1 MHLTK
6 HLPRERLDRVRSR
19 ESTAEPARSYPLIEL
34 PNRSPMVDRCLP
46 AGAAGICGRW
56 ADKPA
61 GRRTSQRVRCVAE
74 IGMRRTGSFSFQ
86 VVVEDV
92 STGGC
97 KAELVEFVEVNDHVI
112 IRFPGIEPFSAKVSW
127 ADSHY
132 AGIDFE
138 RPLHPAVF
146 EQLLSRLAS

>member
-1 MHLTK
+1 MHLRK
-6 HLPRERLDRVRSR
+6 PLARERLERVRSR
-19 ESTAEPARSYPLIEL
+19 ESVVAPMRPYQLIEL
-34 PNRSPMVDRCLP
+34 PDRSPMVDRCLP
-46 AGAAGICGRW
+46 AGAAAICGRW

-61 GRRTSQRVRCVAE
+61 GRRRNERVRCVAE
-74 IGMRRTGSFSFQ
+74 IGMRRMGSFSFQ

-92 STGGC
+92 SVGGC
-97 KAELVEFVEVNDHVI
+97 KAELVEFVDVNDHVI

-127 ADSHY
+127 ADTHH

>member
-6 HLPRERLDRVRSR
+6 RVPRDRLERVRLR
-19 ESTAEPARSYPLIEL
+19 ESTIGPTRSFPLIEL

-46 AGAAGICGRW
+46 AGAAAICGRW
-56 ADKPA
+56 ADKPT
-61 GRRTSQRVRCVAE
+61 GCRRSQRVRCVAE
-74 IGMRRTGSFSFQ
+74 IGMRRMGSFSFQ

-97 KAELVEFVEVNDHVI
+97 KAELVDSVEAGDHVI
-112 IRFPGIEPFSAKVSW
+112 VRFPGIEPFSAKVSW
-127 ADSHY
+127 ADAHH

-146 EQLLSRLAS
+146 EQLLSRLA